1 MANTQEC
8 VLTTTD
14 NPFDPFTEPDEWY
27 QYDATCGHGASA
39 LVARLA
45 ATSWSLS
52 DEENDAIIDE
62 AMDRIIEDDPTGLYK
77 KVYKEAN
84 KSID

>member
-1 MANTQEC
+1 MQYCKEF
-8 VLTTTD
+8 VLTTVD
-14 NPFDPFTEPDEWY
+14 NPYNPFTEPDEWY

-45 ATSWSLS
+45 ATSWALS

-62 AMDRIIEDDPTGLYK
+62 AINRIILEDPTGLYK
-77 KVYKEAN
+77 KVYKDE
-84 KSID
+84 